1 MAGLSPPTRDC
12 LPGKPV
18 KHFVQPVCKINTTTE
33 ALFVRLTKKKKKN
46 ELGTQRYSHICEFLN
61 LICMFLKD
69 NI

>member
-33 ALFVRLTKKKKKN
+33 ALFVCLTKKKKKMN
-46 ELGTQRYSHICEFLN
+46 WEHNDTVTYVSF
-61 LICMFLKD
+61 
-69 NI
+69 